1 MKKKLVPLSRTVVK
15 AGEPLL
21 YPVFRNDGTLLA
33 SKGLVLTHSQ
43 TATILEEELYTH
55 AYELTS
61 AVVQTQPREDFIE
74 THKLASPFLRMRQAE
89 EMLQEIYIKPNHPT
103 NMSKLLTIIGRIQ
116 MICQQAADAA
126 IAKIFIE
133 NIDNYAVQHAL
144 HTAILCNLTAEY
156 LRWDKEDIKNLIGAA
171 ITMNFSLGM
180 KQNDYHQQSEPLTPE
195 QKLEIANHPGES
207 LKALKAVGIQQKKWL
222 EFVEKHHESIDG
234 TGYPNKLTSKDIPLG
249 ASMLKL
255 ADVYCAKITGRT
267 YRSPI
272 IPSVAAR
279 DIFMEKTNDGTSS
292 LIQIFVKIVGLYPP
306 GCLVKLTSNEI
317 GIVTR
322 RGARVDTPVV
332 RAIFTA
338 NGAQIATPLLRNTEQ
353 KAYIVKEIV
362 EMGYIRPD
370 LDLERFWT

>member
-1 MKKKLVPLSRTVVK
+1 MKKKLVPLFRSVVK
-15 AGEPLL
+15 SGEPML
-21 YPVFRNDGTLLA
+21 YPVYRNDGTLLA
-33 SKGLVLTHSQ
+33 SKGLVLTVSQ
-43 TATILEEELYTH
+43 TNTLLEEELFTD

-61 AVVQTQPREDFIE
+61 AVNKAQTREDLVD
-74 THKLASPFLRMRQAE
+74 THKLASPFLRFRQAE
-89 EMLQEIYIKPNHPT
+89 EMLQDIYVKPSHPT

-116 MICQQAADAA
+116 TICQQMPDAA

-156 LRWDKEDIKNLIGAA
+156 LRWDKEDTKHLIGAS

-180 KQNDYHQQSEPLTPE
+180 KQNDYHQQSEPLTAE
-195 QKLEIANHPGES
+195 QKVEIANHPAES
-207 LKALKAVGIQQKKWL
+207 SKCLQMIGIKQKKWL

-234 TGYPNKLTSKDIPLG
+234 TGYPCKLTSKDIPLG

-272 IPSVAAR
+272 IPSIAAR
-279 DIFMEKTNDGTSS
+279 DIFMEKTDNGTSG

-306 GCLVKLTSNEI
+306 GCLVKLASNEI

-332 RAIFTA
+332 RAIFNA
-338 NGAQIATPLLRNTEQ
+338 NGSQIVTPMLRNTEQ
-353 KAYIVKEIV
+353 KPYIVKEIV